1 MKISFLL
8 LPNVPYLHIF
18 SVMHA
23 HMSFCQLERIL
34 IGATACCSGLGSNLG
49 FFFFCLCFCF
59 VLGICLVDFYEGI

>member
-49 FFFFCLCFCF
+49 VFFFLSLFLFCF
-59 VLGICLVDFYEGI
+59 GHLFS